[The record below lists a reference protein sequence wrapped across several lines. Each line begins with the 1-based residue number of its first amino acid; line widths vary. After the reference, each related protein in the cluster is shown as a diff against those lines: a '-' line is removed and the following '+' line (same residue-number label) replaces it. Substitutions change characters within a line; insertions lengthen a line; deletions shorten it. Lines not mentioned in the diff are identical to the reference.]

1 MIPSPTGI
9 LICDHCIDI
18 CNEIIDEQLGNI
30 NQHTANDHPDNEPL
44 TFETLP
50 KPMQIKKSLDEYV
63 IGQDKAKK
71 ALSVAVYNHYKRI
84 LQLDSSKNRGQKN
97 SGEVHKPDVEIQK
110 SNVLLLGPTG
120 VGKTYLAQTLAKTL
134 RVPFAIADATT
145 LTEAG
150 YVGEDVENILLRLI
164 QAADFDIERAE
175 KGIIYIDEIDKI
187 SRRSE
192 NRSITRDV
200 SGEGVQQALLKILE
214 GTVSNVPP
222 QGGRKHPNQEF
233 IQINTEN
240 ILFIC
245 GGSFDGISELIEARM
260 GKQIMGFSGNVK
272 SHKDRDLT
280 DIYSEITAHD
290 IVKFGLI
297 PELVGRLPVLV
308 GLENLDRSALV
319 RILREP
325 KNSIIKQYGKLF
337 ELDGTEIEFTNGALE
352 AIADLALERETGAR
366 GLRSIMEEI
375 MLDVMYD
382 VPSRSDIKNVIVD
395 EEAVRK
401 KTFPKLV
408 TQRNNCRLHN
418 F

>member
-1 MIPSPTGI
+1 
-9 LICDHCIDI
+9 
-18 CNEIIDEQLGNI
+18 
-30 NQHTANDHPDNEPL
+30 
-44 TFETLP
+44 
-50 KPMQIKKSLDEYV
+50 
-63 IGQDKAKK
+63 
-71 ALSVAVYNHYKRI
+71 
-84 LQLDSSKNRGQKN
+84 
-97 SGEVHKPDVEIQK
+97 
-110 SNVLLLGPTG
+110 
-120 VGKTYLAQTLAKTL
+120 
-134 RVPFAIADATT
+134 
-145 LTEAG
+145 
-150 YVGEDVENILLRLI
+150 
-164 QAADFDIERAE
+164 
-175 KGIIYIDEIDKI
+175 
-187 SRRSE
+187 
-192 NRSITRDV
+192 
-200 SGEGVQQALLKILE
+200 
-214 GTVSNVPP
+214 
-222 QGGRKHPNQEF
+222 
-233 IQINTEN
+233 
-240 ILFIC
+240 
-245 GGSFDGISELIEARM
+245 
-260 GKQIMGFSGNVK
+260 MGFSGNVK

-408 TQRNNCRLHN
+408 TAAEQLPSA
-418 F
+418 